1 MRFRWLRAQYGRNE
15 NLGHGYV
22 NIGGNKSVE
31 NFGTA
36 HPPGEKG
43 SSEPVQSRKSRSD
56 GSGNAHASK
65 TTKRGAAG
73 FGVVF
78 PARKTWAS
86 PQLDLLFQD
95 ILPEQKTV
103 LRLFERILTGLQEY
117 VVDDSVGMI
126 AGRIS
131 SDVDC
136 ALIAKLIPPFV
147 SKRCLSVRQAD

>member
-1 MRFRWLRAQYGRNE
+1 M
-15 NLGHGYV
+15 
-22 NIGGNKSVE
+22 E

-86 PQLDLLFQD
+86 PQYGRNENL
-95 ILPEQKTV
+95 
-103 LRLFERILTGLQEY
+103 GHGY
-117 VVDDSVGMI
+117 VNIGGNKSVEN
-126 AGRIS
+126 
-131 SDVDC
+131 
-136 ALIAKLIPPFV
+136 FV
-147 SKRCLSVRQAD
+147 FG